1 MKITEFRKIL
11 KAIDE
16 CEDCIK
22 NRTLFSMVSGDL
34 GTCIAGA
41 IVQRRHNL
49 VERLEMAGVM
59 IDEVV

>member
-11 KAIDE
+11 KSIDE

-22 NRTLFSMVSGDL
+22 NRTLFSMISRDL

-41 IVQRRHNL
+41 LIQRRHNL
-49 VERLEMAGVM
+49 IERLKMAGVM